1 MKINNISFSYRNSPH
16 EVIQDLSYQFQ
27 DNSVTSIVGP
37 NGSGKTTLLRILARE
52 ITPTNGTISIDK
64 HLITDFSAKEYAQKI
79 AIVHQHNPLY
89 ENISVIDL
97 VRFGQTPYRSI
108 LDSATD
114 DTILPILEYLELV
127 PLKNRSLLSLSGGQQ
142 QRVWLAMALA
152 QRPTYLLLDEP
163 TTYLDLH
170 FQASLMELINQLKVD
185 FNITVIMIL
194 HDLNQ
199 ALHYS
204 QQTIIMNEGKIV
216 ASGAPNVVLNAET
229 LQRVFQID
237 AQVIDTIHGK
247 YILQIPERK

>member
-108 LDSATD
+108 LDSVTD

-152 QRPTYLLLDEP
+152 QRPTYW
-163 TTYLDLH
+163 
-170 FQASLMELINQLKVD
+170 I
-185 FNITVIMIL
+185 
-194 HDLNQ
+194 
-199 ALHYS
+199 
-204 QQTIIMNEGKIV
+204 
-216 ASGAPNVVLNAET
+216 
-229 LQRVFQID
+229 
-237 AQVIDTIHGK
+237 
-247 YILQIPERK
+247 